1 MIRAVILKIQEK
13 SNEVS
18 LMEITK
24 VAKAGTLESN
34 DILIMVMPN
43 DSGKVE
49 LELESI
55 VLLQFGDV
63 IERVILHK
71 VKEMGIEG
79 ITIKAQD
86 KGALD
91 YTIGARVETAIK
103 RAI

>member
-1 MIRAVILKIQEK
+1 M
-13 SNEVS
+13 N
-18 LMEITK
+18 ITK

-43 DSGKVE
+43 ESGGVE

-55 VLLQFGDV
+55 VIQQFGDV
-63 IERVILHK
+63 IERVILNK
-71 VKEMGIEG
+71 VKEMGIVG

-103 RAI
+103 RAL

>member
-1 MIRAVILKIQEK
+1 MK
-13 SNEVS
+13 
-18 LMEITK
+18 ITK

-43 DSGKVE
+43 ESGKVE

-55 VLLQFGDV
+55 VMQQFGDV
-63 IERVILHK
+63 IEQVILHK
-71 VKEMGIEG
+71 VKELNVEG

-91 YTIGARVETAIK
+91 YTIGARVETAIR

>member
-1 MIRAVILKIQEK
+1 MK
-13 SNEVS
+13 
-18 LMEITK
+18 ITK

-34 DILIMVMPN
+34 DILVMVMPN
-43 DSGKVE
+43 ESGKVE

-55 VLLQFGDV
+55 VLQQFGDV
-63 IERVILHK
+63 IEQVILHK
-71 VKEMGIEG
+71 VQEMGVEG

>member
-1 MIRAVILKIQEK
+1 MK
-13 SNEVS
+13 
-18 LMEITK
+18 ITK

-43 DSGKVE
+43 EDGGIE

-55 VLLQFGDV
+55 VMKQFGEQ
-63 IERVILHK
+63 IRKVILDK
-71 VKEMGIEG
+71 IKAMGVED

-91 YTIGARVETAIK
+91 YAIEARVETAVK
-103 RAI
+103 RAVSE

>member
-1 MIRAVILKIQEK
+1 MK
-13 SNEVS
+13 
-18 LMEITK
+18 ITK

-34 DILIMVMPN
+34 DILIMVKPN
-43 DSGKVE
+43 DSGKIE

-55 VLLQFGDV
+55 VMQQFGDV
-63 IERVILHK
+63 IKQAILHR
-71 VKEMGIEG
+71 VKEMDIDS